1 MLKQNSSNPIYT
13 IIVSLLYVAGGIAII
28 LIPEISMKVFVQFLG
43 CLLLI
48 TGITSL
54 ISSMSTMQVSP
65 SFLIVPGGIT
75 SMIAGAI
82 FLFFPAF
89 IAGFMLFIL
98 SFILI
103 ITGIS
108 ILGIQIRAGF
118 KSGISWVIGFFS
130 LLALIAGIFMIT
142 NPIGSEISIMK
153 LIGGLIILYGFFKL
167 ISIFRIRK
175 KLKQTPHEPEII
187 DAEYEEVE

>member
-1 MLKQNSSNPIYT
+1 MLRQNLPNPIYT
-13 IIVSLLYVAGGIAII
+13 SVISLLYIAGGIAII

-43 CLLLI
+43 CLLII

-54 ISSMSTMQVSP
+54 ISSMATVQASSSILV
-65 SFLIVPGGIT
+65 VPGGIT
-75 SMIAGAI
+75 SIIAGGI

-108 ILGIQIRAGF
+108 ILGIQFRTGF
-118 KSGISWVIGFFS
+118 KSGLSWVVGFFS

-142 NPIGSEISIMK
+142 NPIGSEITIMK
-153 LIGGLIILYGFFKL
+153 LIGGLIILYGVFK
-167 ISIFRIRK
+167 IVSIFRIRK
-175 KLKQTPHEPEII
+175 KLKQAPHEPEII

>member
-1 MLKQNSSNPIYT
+1 MIRQSLSNPIY
-13 IIVSLLYVAGGIAII
+13 IIIISLLYIAGGIAII

-43 CLLLI
+43 CLLII
-48 TGITSL
+48 TGITNL
-54 ISSMSTMQVSP
+54 ISSMASVQASST
-65 SFLIVPGGIT
+65 FLVVPGGIT
-75 SMIAGAI
+75 SLIAGAI
-82 FLFFPAF
+82 FVLFPSF

-108 ILGIQIRAGF
+108 ILGIQFRTGF
-118 KSGISWVIGFFS
+118 KSGLSWVVGFFS
-130 LLALIAGIFMIT
+130 LLALVAGIFMIT
-142 NPIGSEISIMK
+142 NPIGSEITIMK
-153 LIGGLIILYGFFKL
+153 LIGGLIILYGIFKF
-167 ISIFRIRK
+167 ISTFRKRK